1 MVLRKEQIPVYSD
14 LIMQQWDVPVGQPM
28 QALGYNEKGETIV
41 AGIKMTNVYNN
52 HGKIVTER
60 EYKTT
65 INENQLYFGIK
76 SEYMGLINNFRE
88 NKGDQFIGGMPVQ
101 LEKDCVTQL
110 LRGTSYQK
118 LIYGITLKV
127 NGVRHLMFL
136 SKSGIIYFIDRVTNF
151 FYFIRENQEIVALKP
166 TEFVFLF
173 DGELVFHEQT
183 QRWEF
188 LIFDVLFYEY
198 RGKIMNWMNNNYYDR
213 LFILS
218 KAVSELPIKD
228 FDISVKTWIP
238 IEAIKETNDIYQYV
252 IDKTNQDRMLMR
264 KPILKDDGL
273 ILQPFDGVYIP
284 FREWNVYNN
293 IQFKWKPPS
302 QLTVDFKIH
311 IPEDVSNEW
320 WLMTKTNQNYNVKQK
335 KGNPLK
341 AIMIPTKSD
350 KLKYKNGDVVECK
363 LNEEVYERNVFIPIT
378 KREDKTEGNSLQT
391 IMSTMNAI
399 ENAFTLD
406 NLKPAI
412 LSILNNYSDPKK
424 VLQFQSMSH
433 LILCAVPMFFTNAE
447 IKSIEN
453 IYNVFIGEES
463 KNETIFQELEKQYTS
478 FGSTTQYELEFR
490 VFPYTSGGKESIKK
504 FTYYYFLDFLRKM
517 GFRHMYEFTIDLVL
531 NEYTKDKTYRSTYT
545 DLNFKN
551 PINQVKTK
559 IKSYKAIPTSDK
571 QLYNNL
577 TFKLALST
585 EKVSD
590 IQVNLK
596 NKMRNENV
604 VYNTIRVKYRDSFY
618 VGLWRI
624 DITRVLTTMNIH
636 KTGLETYEI
645 ECEYIGGKVPFQTFI
660 DSMNFVYKLI
670 LGNTSYC

>member
-14 LIMQQWDVPVGQPM
+14 LIMQQWDVPVGQPI

-41 AGIKMTNVYNN
+41 AGFSMTNVYNN
-52 HGKIVTER
+52 EGKIVTER
-60 EYKTT
+60 EYKVTV
-65 INENQLYFGIK
+65 NENQLYFGIK

-88 NKGDQFIGGMPVQ
+88 NKSDQFIGGMPVQ
-101 LEKDCVTQL
+101 LEKECVSQL

-136 SKSGIIYFIDRVTNF
+136 SKTGIIYFIDRVTNF
-151 FYFIRENQEIVALKP
+151 FYFIRENKEIVALQP
-166 TEFVFLF
+166 SEFVFLF

-198 RGKIMNWMNNNYYDR
+198 QGKVINWMNNNYYDR

-218 KAVSELPIKD
+218 KAISELPIRD
-228 FDISVKTWIP
+228 FDITVKTWIP
-238 IEAIKETNDIYQYV
+238 IEAIKETNNIYQFV
-252 IDKTNQDRMLMR
+252 IDKTNHDRDMLR
-264 KPILKDDGL
+264 KPRLIDDGL
-273 ILQPFDGVYIP
+273 ILQPFDGVYVP

-293 IQFKWKPPS
+293 VQFKWKPS
-302 QLTVDFKIH
+302 TQLTVDFKIH

-335 KGNPLK
+335 KGKQPLK

-350 KLKYKNGDVVECK
+350 KLKYKHGDVVECK
-363 LNEEVYERNVFIPIT
+363 LNEEVYERNVFIPIA
-378 KREDKTEGNSLQT
+378 KREDKKEGNSLQT

-406 NLKPAI
+406 DLKPAI
-412 LSILNNYSDPKK
+412 LSILNNYNDPKK
-424 VLQFQSMSH
+424 VLQFQTMSH
-433 LILCAVPMFFTNAE
+433 LILCMVPMFFTNAE
-447 IKSIEN
+447 IKSIEK
-453 IYNVFIGEES
+453 IYNIFTGEES
-463 KNETIFQELEKQYTS
+463 ENAEQFEGFS
-478 FGSTTQYELEFR
+478 FGSTDNYELEFR
-490 VFPYTSGGKESIKK
+490 VFPFTSGGKESIKK
-504 FTYYYFLDFLRKM
+504 FTYYYFLDFMKKS
-517 GFRHMYEFTIDLVL
+517 GIRHTQEFTIDLVL
-531 NEYTKDKTYRSTYT
+531 NEYTKDKTYRSTYK
-545 DLNFKN
+545 DFNFKN

-585 EKVSD
+585 EKDSVV
-590 IQVNLK
+590 QVNLK
-596 NKMRNENV
+596 NKVKNEHI

-618 VGLWRI
+618 IGLWRI
-624 DITRVLTTMNIH
+624 DITKVITTMNID
-636 KTGLETYEI
+636 KIGIETYEI

-660 DSMNFVYKLI
+660 ESMNFVYKLI